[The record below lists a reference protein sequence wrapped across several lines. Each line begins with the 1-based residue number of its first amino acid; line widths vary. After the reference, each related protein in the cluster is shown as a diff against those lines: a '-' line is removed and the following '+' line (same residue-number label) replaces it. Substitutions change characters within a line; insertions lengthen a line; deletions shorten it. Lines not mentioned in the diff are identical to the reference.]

1 MFIEVP
7 LFQKLPLPW
16 KIPHLTELSC
26 SGVCP
31 GFRKYPLLRKKPP
44 EKSTVRK
51 MIPLVKCPLGKLLLE
66 KSPLTKRWKMKTSFY
81 YQYMTVVWH
90 MKMVVQWVSQK
101 ILDGECAPAV
111 FPPYKLVIIFNKS
124 LLKHS
129 FRCSS
134 KLFFR
139 SWNGSSS
146 EDLPRRWE
154 EDCLG
159 RRLLDNVFW
168 KNYISNLST
177 ASLKFLSAIKEASA
191 EI

>member
-1 MFIEVP
+1 MFIEVS

-16 KIPHLTELSC
+16 KTPHLTELSC

-31 GFRKYPLLRKKPP
+31 GFRKYPPLRKKPP

-51 MIPLVKCPLGKLLLE
+51 MTPLEKCPLGKLLLE

-81 YQYMTVVWH
+81 YQYMIVVWH

-101 ILDGECAPAV
+101 FPDGECAPAV
-111 FPPYKLVIIFNKS
+111 FLPYMLIIIFNKS

-129 FRCSS
+129 LRCSS
-134 KLFFR
+134 KLFFS
-139 SWNGSSS
+139 SWNESPE

-154 EDCLG
+154 EDYLW
-159 RRLLDNVFW
+159 RRLPDNVFW
-168 KNYISNLST
+168 NKLQRQS
-177 ASLKFLSAIKEASA
+177 FEG
-191 EI
+191 

>member
-1 MFIEVP
+1 MFIEVL
-7 LFQKLPLPW
+7 LFQKLLLPW

-31 GFRKYPLLRKKPP
+31 GFRKYAPLRKKPS
-44 EKSTVRK
+44 EKSTGRK
-51 MIPLVKCPLGKLLLE
+51 MTTWK

-81 YQYMTVVWH
+81 YQYMIVVWH

-101 ILDGECAPAV
+101 FPDGECAPAV
-111 FPPYKLVIIFNKS
+111 FLPYMLIIIFNKS

-129 FRCSS
+129 LRCSS

-139 SWNGSSS
+139 SWNESSE

-159 RRLLDNVFW
+159 RILPDNVFW
-168 KNYISNLST
+168 NKLHWQSF
-177 ASLKFLSAIKEASA
+177 KG
-191 EI
+191 